1 MEVGLEEGT
10 SEGKTL
16 EEGTSEGKTSRFDD
30 GTVNGIRLGIDDGL
44 ELGFDEG
51 TALAVIDFEHRFV
64 K

>member
-10 SEGKTL
+10 N
-16 EEGTSEGKTSRFDD
+16 EGKTSRFDD